1 LKKKEKKKIRRR
13 RRIKKRKEENK
24 KKKKS
29 WPIVGPISQFS
40 CLRQMFKGLS
50 PFKPFGGSFL
60 FGPLLA
66 KFQLEE
72 HVSRPKLI

>member
-1 LKKKEKKKIRRR
+1 LNIR
-13 RRIKKRKEENK
+13 KRKEEEEEEERKRRKKRKAQKK

-29 WPIVGPISQFS
+29 WPIVRPIFQFS
-40 CLRQMFKGLS
+40 CLRQMFKGLN

-66 KFQLEE
+66 
-72 HVSRPKLI
+72 

>member
-1 LKKKEKKKIRRR
+1 LKKKKKKKRRR
-13 RRIKKRKEENK
+13 RRIKKRKEKHKK

-29 WPIVGPISQFS
+29 WPIVGPISQFF

-66 KFQLEE
+66 KFQA
-72 HVSRPKLI
+72 

>member
-1 LKKKEKKKIRRR
+1 LKKKKKKKKKNKNKQ
-13 RRIKKRKEENK
+13 KKRKAQK

-29 WPIVGPISQFS
+29 WPIVGPISQFF

-66 KFQLEE
+66 KFQA
-72 HVSRPKLI
+72 

>member
-1 LKKKEKKKIRRR
+1 LNKKKKKKEKK
-13 RRIKKRKEENK
+13 RKAQK

-29 WPIVGPISQFS
+29 WPIVGPISQFF

-66 KFQLEE
+66 KFQA
-72 HVSRPKLI
+72 